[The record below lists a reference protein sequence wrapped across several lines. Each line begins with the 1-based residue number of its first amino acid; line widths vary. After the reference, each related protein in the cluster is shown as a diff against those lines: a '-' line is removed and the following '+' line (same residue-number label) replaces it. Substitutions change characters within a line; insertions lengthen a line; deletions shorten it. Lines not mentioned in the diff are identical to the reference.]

1 MTSGKRGWHIAK
13 EKLIQLKL
21 DILLTEAAILF
32 NQKGYSATSL
42 DEIAE
47 KLSITKTAIYH
58 YVKNKNDLLYQ
69 CYLRSIES
77 TEQCYKKADVTGVTG
92 LQKMV
97 HYLQLDAESGPV
109 TMTPLTELDS
119 LKDTDIR
126 KEFEE
131 RLKTCEAIFIGFIEE
146 GIKDGSITDCD
157 PELTMKFILGSSRW
171 MMKWYSPDDG
181 RDLPEIVGL
190 FLQFILNGL
199 VPRKENG

>member
-32 NQKGYSATSL
+32 SHKGYSATSL

-77 TEQCYKKADVTGVTG
+77 TEECYRKAATTGDTG

-109 TMTPLTELDS
+109 AMTPLTELDS
-119 LKDTDIR
+119 LKDIKARID
-126 KEFEE
+126 FEQ
-131 RLKTCEAIFIGFIEE
+131 RLKKCEGIFIGFIEE
-146 GIKDGSITDCD
+146 GINDGSITDCD
-157 PELTMKFILGSSRW
+157 PEMTMQFILGSSRW
-171 MMKWYSPDDG
+171 MMKWYSPDG
-181 RDLPEIVGL
+181 HKDLPEIVDL
-190 FLQFILNGL
+190 FLKFILNGL
-199 VPRKENG
+199 VPR